1 MRIFPI
7 LALVALAPVCAA
19 QLPDTPTENEQ
30 IAVCYSKPQCDAIWS
45 EAIVQMQAISGMRLE
60 TVTDLYIQTFK
71 SKDSYHLSAWARK
84 TPRPN
89 GSTFIDAEFVCNYC
103 NNYPFTEL
111 DRFITAVKQAGQ
123 GFAVPN
129 LSGPKATPTTPTV
142 TFEDYQ
148 KAFSAPAK

>member
-1 MRIFPI
+1 MRLFFI
-7 LALVALAPVCAA
+7 LALAALAPLCAA
-19 QLPDTPTENEQ
+19 QLPDSPTENEQ
-30 IAVCYSKPQCDAIWS
+30 IAVCYSKPQCDAMWS
-45 EAIVQMQAISGMRLE
+45 EAIVQIQAISGMRLD

-71 SKDSYHLSAWARK
+71 SRDSYHLSAYARK

-103 NNYPFTEL
+103 RNYPYVEL
-111 DRFITAVKQAGQ
+111 NQFITAVKQAGQ
-123 GFAVPN
+123 GFAVPD
-129 LSGPKATPTTPTV
+129 LTKPKPAPTTPTV